1 MRRGPT
7 MARILSTAR
16 NLRAWTLLAVH
27 WRSAAYPTT
36 HMPPTGWS
44 LGDLAT
50 TIAPYDPL
58 IKGQV
63 LTSEYGETD
72 S

>member
-1 MRRGPT
+1 VPQYH
-7 MARILSTAR
+7 AIS
-16 NLRAWTLLAVH
+16 LRWSGEAQ
-27 WRSAAYPTT
+27 PI
-36 HMPPTGWS
+36 MPPTGWF

-63 LTSEYGETD
+63 LD
-72 S
+72 QRVR